1 MKYYQEIFNSPDKIS
16 RKKELIIKNWG
27 LSRNQSNA
35 YQEINNNLRKDSN
48 LIKYEIDYN
57 SLSPIQRQKI
67 FIRKSDDHM
76 EKYLTDEH
84 NKDEIYKYLKE
95 EKLY

>member
-1 MKYYQEIFNSPDKIS
+1 M
-16 RKKELIIKNWG
+16 
-27 LSRNQSNA
+27 
-35 YQEINNNLRKDSN
+35 
-48 LIKYEIDYN
+48 IKYEIDYN